1 MRAIVH
7 TLARLG
13 ITTAFVALALPA
25 VTGCTADERSGSAS
39 TPEQELPPLGTIVFD
54 MAHGEVFGAQ
64 DTTPLGQSGAVGL
77 MRDAGYDVA
86 INQDEITVDDLEGAS
101 GLVLAGPM
109 VPLRDAEYE
118 VITRFVQAGGTV
130 LLTIHVPFPVLKVP
144 AHWGLPVGTEIMMSR
159 SPAGNPAEPSV
170 FVADSIS
177 ESPITLGVSQVLVVS
192 GWPVAAA
199 SSDGEMI
206 VATRDDTW
214 LAAAGDQAPEPPAD
228 AVYGS
233 YGVVGVT
240 ELGAGRI
247 VVCGDDAI
255 FANLALGEA
264 DNTRLLLNII
274 DLMSVAT
281 EV

>member
-1 MRAIVH
+1 MRTIVH
-7 TLARLG
+7 TLTRLT
-13 ITTAFVALALPA
+13 IAAALAATALPA
-25 VTGCTADERSGSAS
+25 AAGCARQEQSGPAS
-39 TPEQELPPLGTIVFD
+39 TPEQGLPPLGTIVFD

-77 MRDAGYDVA
+77 MRDAGYEVV

-118 VITRFVQAGGTV
+118 VVTRFIEAGGTV

-170 FVADSIS
+170 FVADSIT
-177 ESPITLGVSQVLVVS
+177 ESPITEGVSQVLIVS

-199 SSDGEMI
+199 SSDGKII
-206 VATRDDTW
+206 VSTREDTW

-228 AVYGS
+228 VAYGS
-233 YGVVGVT
+233 LGLVGVT
-240 ELGAGRI
+240 QLGQGRI

-264 DNTRLLLNII
+264 DNTRLLRNII
-274 DLMSVAT
+274 DLMSIAT